1 MRKQEP
7 KKKERVTSI
16 ISNVFYF
23 VKLMFSVSPLFV
35 LTDLTWGVIQ
45 FLPPRLISVL
55 GMKRVIDIVESGVQ
69 LERIWGVVGVIALI
83 LGSSHLLTYLYRE
96 FYWNVARE
104 KMSMGLSKKL
114 YEKARSLDL
123 SQYDDPAFYNNFIL
137 TIETSSDNIQNL
149 LGLVRNY
156 FSSLVSFFAIGTVL
170 MTIDPVCL
178 VIVLAVVLTFLPL
191 SRKIGALQM
200 GRRKDNAALHRRSD
214 YFQRIFYLQEYTKEV
229 RMHDIKPLL
238 IDRYDDAA
246 QAVVDNQ
253 KKYWKKISLFSGL
266 QEIGIQSLGF
276 LFMLPLYLG
285 YCVLVKKSLS
295 AGDFV
300 ASFNGA
306 YQIAMS
312 VNFLTVWALSA
323 FSERGKM
330 IEKYREFL
338 STEPK
343 LKDGEETALCAAPE
357 TIEIKDLSFTYPGND
372 EPTLKDINLTIRP
385 YEKIALV
392 GYNGAGKTTLTN
404 LLLRL
409 YDPTEGSI
417 EIGGQDIRDV
427 SRASHI
433 DRFAAVFQDF
443 QTYACTIG
451 ENVALDKDPDA
462 DRVMESLMKTTFRKP
477 LPDGVDT
484 ELLREFSDSG
494 VMLSGGE
501 SQKMAV
507 ARAFY
512 KNCPYAILDEPSA
525 NLDPIAEYELN
536 RAMLEA
542 SSHKTVIFIS
552 HRLSTTVG
560 ADRIY
565 VMENGRIVEDGTHK
579 ELMEKDGTYAYMFRL
594 QAKKYAEGTE
604 DWAEEDA
611 KEDA

>member
-1 MRKQEP
+1 MHEQSKDKRQP
-7 KKKERVTSI
+7 VTSI

-23 VKLMFSVSPLFV
+23 IRLMFSVSPLFV
-35 LTDLTWGVIQ
+35 VTDLVWGVIQ

-55 GMKRVIDIVESGVQ
+55 GMKRVIDIVESGVH
-69 LERIWGVVGVIALI
+69 LERLWGAVAVIAVV
-83 LGSSHLLTYLYRE
+83 LGVSHLLSWLYRE
-96 FYWNVARE
+96 FYWNIARE
-104 KMSMGLSKKL
+104 KLSMGLSEKL
-114 YEKARSLDL
+114 YDKARSLDL

-156 FSSLVSFFAIGTVL
+156 VSSLVSFLAVGAVL

-178 VIVLAVVLTFLPL
+178 FIVLAVVLAFLPL
-191 SRKIGALQM
+191 SRKVGALQM

-229 RMHDIKPLL
+229 RMHDVKPLL
-238 IDRYDDAA
+238 IDRYNDAA

-276 LFMLPLYLG
+276 LFLLPLYLG
-285 YCVLVKKSLS
+285 WCVLVKKSLS

-306 YQIAMS
+306 YQITMS

-338 STEPK
+338 KAEPK
-343 LKDGEETALCAAPE
+343 LKDGSETAEAGEPQ

-372 EPTLKDINLTIRP
+372 APTLQHINLTIRP
-385 YEKIALV
+385 YEKVALV

-417 EIGGQDIRDV
+417 EIGGQDIRAV
-427 SRASHI
+427 TRRSHI

-451 ENVALDKDPDA
+451 ENVALDKDPDEA
-462 DRVMESLMKTTFRKP
+462 RVLQALDKTTFRKS
-477 LPDGVDT
+477 LQNGADT
-484 ELLREFSDSG
+484 ELLREFNDDG

-512 KNCPYAILDEPSA
+512 KDCPYAILDE
-525 NLDPIAEYELN
+525 
-536 RAMLEA
+536 
-542 SSHKTVIFIS
+542 
-552 HRLSTTVG
+552 
-560 ADRIY
+560 
-565 VMENGRIVEDGTHK
+565 
-579 ELMEKDGTYAYMFRL
+579 
-594 QAKKYAEGTE
+594 
-604 DWAEEDA
+604 
-611 KEDA
+611 

>member
-1 MRKQEP
+1 MHNKEKETKQS
-7 KKKERVTSI
+7 VTTI
-16 ISNVFYF
+16 FSNVIYF
-23 VKLMFSVSPLFV
+23 IRLMFSISPLFV
-35 LTDLTWGVIQ
+35 VTDLIWGVIQ

-55 GMKRVIDIVESGVQ
+55 GMKRVIDIVESGER
-69 LERIWGVVGVIALI
+69 LERIWGAVIVIAVV
-83 LGSSHLLTYLYRE
+83 LGVSHLLSWLYRE
-96 FYWNVARE
+96 FYWNIARE
-104 KMSMGLSKKL
+104 KLSMGLSEKL
-114 YEKARSLDL
+114 YSKARSLDL
-123 SQYDDPAFYNNFIL
+123 SQYDDPTFYNNFIL

-149 LGLVRNY
+149 LGLVRHY
-156 FSSLVSFFAIGTVL
+156 IASLISFVAIGSVL
-170 MTIDPVCL
+170 LTIDPLCL
-178 VIVLAVVLTFLPL
+178 AIILAVVLTFLPL
-191 SRKIGALQM
+191 SRKVGALQM

-229 RMHDIKPLL
+229 RMHGIRPLL
-238 IDRYDDAA
+238 IDRYNDAA

-253 KKYWKKISLFSGL
+253 RKYWKKIAFFGGV
-266 QEIGIQSLGF
+266 QEFGIQTLGF
-276 LFMLPLYLG
+276 LFLLPLYLG

-343 LKDGEETALCAAPE
+343 LSDGTESAPCAAPE

-372 EPTLKDINLTIRP
+372 TPTLRDVNLTIRP

-417 EIGGQDIRDV
+417 TIGGQDIRAV
-427 SRASHI
+427 SRESHI

-462 DRVMESLMKTTFRKP
+462 DRVLQSLEKTTFRKP

-512 KNCPYAILDEPSA
+512 KNCPYVILDEPSA

-536 RAMLEA
+536 RAMLEGA
-542 SSHKTVIFIS
+542 AHKTVIFIS

-565 VMENGRIVEDGTHK
+565 VMENGRIVESGSHA
-579 ELMEKDGTYAYMFRL
+579 ELMAKDGTYAYMFRL
-594 QAKKYAEGTE
+594 QAKKYAEGTK
-604 DWAEEDA
+604 DRAEEDA
-611 KEDA
+611 KEDK

>member
-1 MRKQEP
+1 MPEQAKEKKQP
-7 KKKERVTSI
+7 VTSI

-23 VKLMFSVSPLFV
+23 IRLMFSVSPLFV
-35 LTDLTWGVIQ
+35 VTDLVWGVIQ

-55 GMKRVIDIVESGVQ
+55 GMKRMIDIVESGVQ
-69 LERIWGVVGVIALI
+69 LERLWRVVAVIAVI
-83 LGSSHLLTYLYRE
+83 LGLSHLLSWLYRE
-96 FYWNVARE
+96 FYWNIARE
-104 KMSMGLSKKL
+104 KLSMGLSEKL
-114 YEKARSLDL
+114 YKKARSLDL
-123 SQYDDPAFYNNFIL
+123 SQYDDPTFYNNFIL

-156 FSSLVSFFAIGTVL
+156 VASLVSFFAIGAVL
-170 MTIDPVCL
+170 LTIDPLCL
-178 VIVLAVVLTFLPL
+178 AIVLVVVLAFLPL
-191 SRKIGALQM
+191 SRKVGALQM

-229 RMHDIKPLL
+229 RMHDMKPLL
-238 IDRYDDAA
+238 IDRYNDAA
-246 QAVVDNQ
+246 QAVVENQ

-276 LFMLPLYLG
+276 LFLLPLYLG

-323 FSERGKM
+323 FSERGRM

-338 STEPK
+338 KTEPK
-343 LKDGEETALCAAPE
+343 LKDGAETAAVGAPQ

-372 EPTLKDINLTIRP
+372 EPSLQHINLTIQP

-417 EIGGQDIRDV
+417 EIGGQDIRAV
-427 SRASHI
+427 TRQSHI

-451 ENVALDKDPDA
+451 ENVAMDKAPDA
-462 DRVMESLMKTTFRKP
+462 ARVLQSLQKSTFQKK
-477 LPDGVDT
+477 LENGTDT
-484 ELLREFSDSG
+484 ELLREFSDDG

-525 NLDPIAEYELN
+525 NLDPMAEYELN

-542 SSHKTVIFIS
+542 ATHKTVIFIS

-565 VMENGRIVEDGTHK
+565 VMENGRIVEDGTHE
-579 ELMEKDGTYAYMFRL
+579 ELMAKNGAYAYMFRL
-594 QAKKYAEGTE
+594 QAKKYAEGSQT
-604 DWAEEDA
+604 DLPQ
-611 KEDA
+611 